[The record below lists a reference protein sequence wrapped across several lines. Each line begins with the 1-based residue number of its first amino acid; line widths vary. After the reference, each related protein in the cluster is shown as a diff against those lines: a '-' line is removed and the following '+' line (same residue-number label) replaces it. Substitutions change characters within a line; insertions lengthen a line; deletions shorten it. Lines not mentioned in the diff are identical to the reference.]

1 MNHYP
6 TLAGYLA
13 KIFLKQFLIA
23 SCVVICVLFTTN
35 AFDVLQK
42 FKSTHLEPS
51 DFWKLIT
58 FKIPYLFNEIISL
71 ISFITTLLFLRNIT
85 KMNELIIIL
94 SSGIPIWRVFII
106 PITVTFLIGLIV
118 LSIVNPTGTYGLQ
131 EYEKLETKITGAH
144 SLNFVIS
151 QSGIF
156 FFEKFADTNR
166 IIQAKS
172 INANQKTLSDVTIL
186 LVDKHNNLTK
196 RIDTPTAILK
206 PGAFDLSSSQ
216 VTYRDSFEQLNQLD
230 LPTNL
235 SIDNLMQRFI
245 PPEMIPIWN
254 LNNSIDKFAR
264 SGLAITRYQLHYYK
278 QLFKPIIMVAM
289 SYIACWF
296 ISLNIR
302 DNSSIR
308 MAVIGLLLG
317 ICTYFFLE
325 IALHIL
331 AYSGL
336 HPILATLL
344 PILFIILISN
354 FVILH
359 FQEA

>member
-1 MNHYP
+1 MINYP
-6 TLAGYLA
+6 TLTLYLA
-13 KIFLKQFLIA
+13 KKFSKQFLIV
-23 SCVVICVLFTTN
+23 SCIIICVLFITN

-42 FKSTHLEPS
+42 FKSTHLKLD

-58 FKIPYLFNEIISL
+58 FKIPYLFNEISSL
-71 ISFITTLLFLRNIT
+71 IGFISTLLFLRNIT
-85 KMNELIIIL
+85 KMNELIVIL
-94 SSGIPIWRVFII
+94 SSGISIWRVFTI
-106 PITVTFLIGLIV
+106 PITVTFLTGFIILFVI
-118 LSIVNPTGTYGLQ
+118 NPIGTYGLQ
-131 EYEKLETKITGAH
+131 EYQKLEAKITETPN
-144 SLNFVIS
+144 LDFIIS
-151 QSGIF
+151 QSAIF
-156 FFEKFADTNR
+156 FFEKFAGTNR

-172 INANQKTLSDVTIL
+172 INANKKTLLDVTIL
-186 LVDKHNNLTK
+186 ILDKHNNLTK
-196 RIDTPTAILK
+196 RIDTPTVVLK
-206 PGAFDLSSSQ
+206 AGAFKLFFPKI
-216 VTYRDSFEQLNQLD
+216 TYRDSSEQLDQLNI
-230 LPTNL
+230 PTNL

-254 LNNSIDKFAR
+254 LNDSIDKFAE
-264 SGLAITRYQLHYYK
+264 SGLAVTRYQLYYYK

-302 DNSSIR
+302 DNSSVKV
-308 MAVIGLLLG
+308 AVFGLLLS

-325 IALHIL
+325 ITLHIL

-336 HPILATLL
+336 HSIFAILL